1 MEGAANKKPGPP
13 ASTTKLP
20 EAVQAE
26 LDSLAEAMR
35 DHRSTPSRSTADEV
49 VIDLRHESTET
60 SGAAVAPTVPD
71 LPGHGDDWYDMW
83 RPGSRSRSTSKRFRT
98 SVPLG
103 AVALVLLA
111 IVLVVVAATTLF

>member
-13 ASTTKLP
+13 TSTTKLP

-35 DHRSTPSRSTADEV
+35 DRSNPSRSAADEV
-49 VIDLRHESTET
+49 VIDLRHESTEA
-60 SGAAVAPTVPD
+60 SGAALAPTVPD

-83 RPGSRSRSTSKRFRT
+83 RPGSRSRSRSKRFRT
-98 SVPLG
+98 SVPMG
-103 AVALVLLA
+103 AVALVVLA
-111 IVLVVVAATTLF
+111 IVLVVVAAIALL